1 MPGVDAADEFE
12 TIERLFRPLAHP
24 QWGRGLIDDV
34 AALPSRAGHD
44 LILTK
49 DAIVEGVH
57 FLPDDPLDTV
67 AKKLLRVNLSDLAA
81 KGAEPFGYLLAC
93 FWPVESGWLERETF
107 AAGLAED
114 QAKFG
119 VYLLGGDTV
128 VTPGPAS
135 FSLTALGWVPK
146 GRAVART
153 GAQPGDLIVVTGM
166 IGDGFLG
173 LKAARGEIG
182 LEDERVAALIAHY
195 RTPEPRTDFAL
206 AVREHAAAAL
216 DVSDG
221 LIADMGHMA
230 RASGVGIVVDLEK
243 LPLSRAATA
252 WMETRVDPLA
262 ALTDLATGG
271 DDYEVVMAVPP
282 GAFDSLKREADAR
295 HLRLT
300 VLGAATEGEGVTV
313 RYGGEITPVTRTG
326 WRHG

>member
-24 QWGRGLIDDV
+24 EWGRGLIDDV
-34 AALPSRAGHD
+34 AALPSRPGYD

-49 DAIVEGVH
+49 DAMVEGVH

-67 AKKLLRVNLSDLAA
+67 ARKLLRVNLSDLAA

-93 FWPVESGWLERETF
+93 CWPVESGWLEREAF

-114 QAKFG
+114 QGKFG
-119 VYLLGGDTV
+119 VHLLGGDTV

-135 FSLTALGWVPK
+135 FSQTALGWVPK
-146 GRAVART
+146 GRTVARA

-173 LKAARGEIG
+173 LKAARGELG
-182 LEDERVAALIAHY
+182 LDEERVAALTAHY
-195 RTPEPRTDFAL
+195 RTPEPRVDFAL

-230 RASGVGIVVDLEK
+230 KAGGVGIVIDLEK

-252 WMETRVDPLA
+252 WLETRVDPLA
-262 ALTDLATGG
+262 ALTELATGG
-271 DDYEVVMAVPP
+271 DDYEIVMAVPP
-282 GAFDSLKREADAR
+282 GAIDGLKRAADAD

-300 VLGAATEGEGVTV
+300 VLGAATRGEGVAV
-313 RYGGEITPVTRTG
+313 RYGGEVVPVKTTG

>member
-24 QWGRGLIDDV
+24 EWGRGLIDDV
-34 AALPSRAGHD
+34 AALPSRPGHD
-44 LILTK
+44 LLLTK
-49 DAIVEGVH
+49 DSLVEGVH

-93 FWPVESGWLERETF
+93 FWPEASGWREREAF

-114 QAKFG
+114 QARFG
-119 VYLLGGDTV
+119 VHLLGGDTV

-135 FSLTALGWVPK
+135 FSLTALGWVPH
-146 GRAVART
+146 GRAVARA

-173 LKAARGEIG
+173 LKAARGELG
-182 LEDERVAALIAHY
+182 LDEERVAALTAHY
-195 RTPEPRTDFAL
+195 RTPEPRVDFAL

-230 RASGVGIVVDLEK
+230 KAGGVGIVIDLEK

-252 WMETRVDPLA
+252 WLETRVDPLA
-262 ALTDLATGG
+262 ALTELATGG
-271 DDYEVVMAVPP
+271 DDYEIVMAVPP
-282 GAFDSLKREADAR
+282 GAIDGLKRAAVAD

-300 VLGAATEGEGVTV
+300 VLGAATRGEGVAV
-313 RYGGEITPVTRTG
+313 RYGGEVVPVKTTG

>member
-24 QWGRGLIDDV
+24 QWARGLIDDV
-34 AALPSRAGHD
+34 AAMPSRPGYD

-49 DAIVEGVH
+49 DAMVEGVH

-93 FWPVESGWLERETF
+93 FWPVESGWLEREAF

-119 VYLLGGDTV
+119 VHLLGGDTV

-135 FSLTALGWVPK
+135 FSLTALGWAPK

-153 GAQPGDLIVVTGM
+153 GAQPGDLVVVTGM

-182 LEDERVAALIAHY
+182 LEDERVAALLAHY

-230 RASGVGIVVDLEK
+230 RASGVGIVIDLEK

-252 WMETRVDPLA
+252 WLETRVDPLA

-271 DDYEVVMAVPP
+271 DDYEIVMAVPP
-282 GAFDSLKREADAR
+282 GAWGSLKREADER

-300 VLGAATEGEGVTV
+300 VLGAAAEGEGVTV
-313 RYGGEITPVTRTG
+313 RYGGEIIPVTRTG

>member
-34 AALPSRAGHD
+34 AALPSRPGYD

-67 AKKLLRVNLSDLAA
+67 ARKLLRVNLSDLAA

-93 FWPVESGWLERETF
+93 FWPVESGWKEREAF

-114 QAKFG
+114 QGKFG
-119 VYLLGGDTV
+119 VHLLGGDTV

-146 GRAVART
+146 GRTVART
-153 GAQPGDLIVVTGM
+153 GAQPGDRVVVTGM

-182 LEDERVAALIAHY
+182 LEDERVAALLAHY

-230 RASGVGIVVDLEK
+230 RASGVGIVIDLEK

-252 WMETRVDPLA
+252 WLETRVDPLA

-271 DDYEVVMAVPP
+271 DDYEIVMAVPP
-282 GAFDSLKREADAR
+282 GAWGSLKREADER

-300 VLGAATEGEGVTV
+300 VLGAAAEGEGVTV
-313 RYGGEITPVTRTG
+313 RYGGEIIPVTRTG

>member
-24 QWGRGLIDDV
+24 EWGRGLIDDV
-34 AALPSRAGHD
+34 AALPSRPGYD

-49 DAIVEGVH
+49 DAMVEGVH

-67 AKKLLRVNLSDLAA
+67 ARKLLRVNLSDLAA

-93 FWPVESGWLERETF
+93 FWPEASGWLEREAF

-114 QAKFG
+114 QVKFG
-119 VYLLGGDTV
+119 VHLLGGDTV

-135 FSLTALGWVPK
+135 FSLTALGWVPH
-146 GRAVART
+146 GRAVARA

-166 IGDGFLG
+166 IGDGILG
-173 LKAARGEIG
+173 LKAARGELG
-182 LEDERVAALIAHY
+182 LEDERVAALTAHY
-195 RTPEPRTDFAL
+195 RTPEPRVDFAL

-230 RASGVGIVVDLEK
+230 SASGVGILIDLEK

-252 WMETRVDPLA
+252 WFETRVDPVA
-262 ALTDLATGG
+262 ALTELATGG
-271 DDYEVVMAVPP
+271 DDYEIVMAVPP
-282 GAFDSLKREADAR
+282 AAVEGLKRAADAS

-300 VLGAATEGEGVTV
+300 VLGAATQGEGVTV
-313 RYGGEITPVTRTG
+313 RHGGEVVPVKTTG

>member
-24 QWGRGLIDDV
+24 EWGRGLVDDV
-34 AALPSRAGHD
+34 AALPSRPGHD

-49 DAIVEGVH
+49 DAVVEGVH

-67 AKKLLRVNLSDLAA
+67 ARKLLRVNLSDLAA

-93 FWPVESGWLERETF
+93 FWPEASGWLEREAF

-114 QAKFG
+114 QARFG
-119 VYLLGGDTV
+119 VHLMGGDTV

-135 FSLTALGWVPK
+135 FSLTALGWVPH
-146 GRAVART
+146 GRAVARA

-182 LEDERVAALIAHY
+182 LEDERVAALVAHY
-195 RTPEPRTDFAL
+195 RTPEPRVDFAL
-206 AVREHAAAAL
+206 AVREHVAAAL

-221 LIADMGHMA
+221 LIADLGHMA
-230 RASGVGIVVDLEK
+230 KASGVGIVIDLEK

-252 WMETRVDPLA
+252 WFETRVDPLA
-262 ALTDLATGG
+262 ALTELATGG
-271 DDYEVVMAVPP
+271 DDYEIVMAVPP
-282 GAFDSLKREADAR
+282 AAIEGLKRAADAS

-300 VLGAATEGEGVTV
+300 VLGAATRGEGVTV
-313 RYGGEITPVTRTG
+313 RYGGEVVPMKTTG

>member
-24 QWGRGLIDDV
+24 EWGRGLIDDV
-34 AALPSRAGHD
+34 AALPSRPGYD

-49 DAIVEGVH
+49 DAMVEGVH

-67 AKKLLRVNLSDLAA
+67 ARKLLRVNLSDLAA

-93 FWPVESGWLERETF
+93 FWPEASGWLEREAF

-114 QAKFG
+114 QVKFG
-119 VYLLGGDTV
+119 VHLLGGDTV

-135 FSLTALGWVPK
+135 FSLTALGWVPH
-146 GRAVART
+146 GRAVARA

-166 IGDGFLG
+166 IGDGLLG

-182 LEDERVAALIAHY
+182 LEDERVAALVAHY
-195 RTPEPRTDFAL
+195 RTPEPRVDFAL
-206 AVREHAAAAL
+206 AVREHVAAAL

-230 RASGVGIVVDLEK
+230 KASGVGIVIDLEK

-252 WMETRVDPLA
+252 WLETRVDPLA
-262 ALTDLATGG
+262 ALKELATGG
-271 DDYEVVMAVPP
+271 DDYEIVMAVPP
-282 GAFDSLKREADAR
+282 GAIEGLKRAADAG

-300 VLGAATEGEGVTV
+300 VLGAATQGDGVTV
-313 RYGGEITPVTRTG
+313 RYGGEIVPVKTTG